1 MREMPGG
8 HPSREGGVSGV
19 AWARTSAVM
28 AKLDRVVARFC
39 RRRQWRGGMR
49 RSPWGDTEE
58 VRSLFRAAGFGE
70 SHIRDHI
77 GEVRFPT
84 ARSMLDGL
92 TGAHAPLAGAI
103 AALGE
108 DEREALYR
116 EIEQTL
122 ATYTDTTE

>member
-1 MREMPGG
+1 
-8 HPSREGGVSGV
+8 
-19 AWARTSAVM
+19 
-28 AKLDRVVARFC
+28 
-39 RRRQWRGGMR
+39 MR

-122 ATYTDTTE
+122 ATYTDDDGVMFPMRGSLVLARNHHRPLGSPTAVD